1 MISSVRM
8 TIRNLSVTPQTAE
21 IKRKRKD
28 PIEGYK
34 PIIGSFCLFVFAK
47 TPSKGVCLKKT

>member
-47 TPSKGVCLKKT
+47 TPSRECLFE

>member
-1 MISSVRM
+1 M
-8 TIRNLSVTPQTAE
+8 TIRNLSVTPQTSE

-34 PIIGSFCLFVFAK
+34 PIIGSFCLFVFEK
-47 TPSKGVCLKKT
+47 TPSRECLFE

>member
-1 MISSVRM
+1 M
-8 TIRNLSVTPQTAE
+8 TIREISVTPQTAE

-47 TPSKGVCLKKT
+47 TPSKVRLFEQTPEPSA

>member
-1 MISSVRM
+1 M

-21 IKRKRKD
+21 KRKIKD

-47 TPSKGVCLKKT
+47 TPSKGRLFDQTPEPSA